1 MSKYFEKTK
10 SLLLV
15 FLGKIRLVGYTLISS
30 VLFHLSS
37 SLVSDTPHWI
47 IVLIYLLTFWNSIMK
62 LINLRMLSKN
72 AYPQKFIDK
81 CIKKIRN
88 NVFIN
93 RPQIPFRLWQVSY
106 MFGWRTRNHGL
117 PYLILYNKYAHE
129 HTLSFA

>member
-1 MSKYFEKTK
+1 MSKYLEKTK

-81 CIKKIRN
+81 CIKRIRN

-93 RPQIPFRLWQVSY
+93 RPQVLSGFDKS
-106 MFGWRTRNHGL
+106 RTCLGDVPEIMDCRTWFFITGTLTNT
-117 PYLILYNKYAHE
+117 PYQ
-129 HTLSFA
+129 FA